1 MFPLIHAVYGRQHQ
15 FLVEHNLDL
24 LEQFCRYLG
33 SGVRIVRATRLE
45 HGGTREERLLDLV
58 RNAGGDGHLTSTTT
72 THVIDWTGFEEA
84 GIPVYHQLF
93 DHPAYP
99 QGPDRS
105 PRTLPPP
112 TCSSTPGPWHGNCWT
127 PAAAANCAPARNR
140 HHEPPRNGRNQT
152 RQPARRD
159 SLPGTPATDTG
170 RTSPDRYGHAVT
182 A

>member
-1 MFPLIHAVYGRQHQ
+1 MFRGGVPPYPRRVRPPTPVPGGAQPGSARAVLPLPR
-15 FLVEHNLDL
+15 
-24 LEQFCRYLG
+24 

-99 QGPDRS
+99 QGPG
-105 PRTLPPP
+105 PF
-112 TCSSTPGPWHGNCWT
+112 TPNL
-127 PAAAANCAPARNR
+127 AAADLLFHTGTMARELLDSCSR
-140 HHEPPRNGRNQT
+140 SELRPSP
-152 RQPARRD
+152 QPA
-159 SLPGTPATDTG
+159 P
-170 RTSPDRYGHAVT
+170 
-182 A
+182 